1 MKKIL
6 DTAVE
11 DNSNGACMEI
21 SSSIFDNSHTP
32 MLIIDSKS
40 GAIRDGNPAASHYY
54 GYAME
59 ELRSL
64 NISDINILSKEEIS
78 EQMKHANKVKS
89 MYFVFRHRLASG
101 EIREVE
107 VCSGPI
113 FMEGESLLLSIVH
126 DIQYK
131 KEMEQKIN
139 IQESYFQ
146 SLFEHS
152 PDAIAIL
159 DIEFRFININKSF
172 ERIFQYTIDEI
183 KYRNVTE
190 IICDEKMYN
199 ESTYFKD
206 SVIRGEFVRK
216 ETQRKRKDGRLV
228 DISFLGY
235 PILYNGEQLG
245 IYGVYTD
252 ITENKVYEEELKK
265 AKHKAEEAS
274 KFKTQFIANVA
285 HEIRTPMNGIV
296 GIIDLL
302 DDNLLTSEQ
311 KEYFDMLRYSVERLS
326 GIISD
331 VMDIAKI
338 EAGKLS
344 IRNVG
349 FNLKR
354 LLYDVGTYF
363 KIQGKKKNLQLIL
376 HVDSA
381 IPDYLLGDADKL
393 NQILF
398 NLLSNAIK
406 FTEQG
411 FIELAVIAGNENK
424 EYIEIKFSV
433 SDTGIGIPEE
443 KVNSLFED
451 FAQLDSASTKKYG
464 GVGLGLAITKRLIEL
479 MEGNIDVITEQGKGS
494 TFSFSLKYKIV
505 ESKNNKLSNH
515 GNKDFTDKL
524 SKVKVLMIE
533 DESINQHII
542 KSLLV
547 KKNCMVTIANNG
559 KDALEILKTQFFDV
573 ILMDIFMP
581 EIDGLE
587 LTKIIRKKEKAMGV
601 YTPIIAITASVMN
614 EDNKMYDYAG
624 IDGCVAKPFR
634 KEQLY
639 SVIENILNKRNKEII
654 YDLKPL
660 LGTLDGDHDLLREL
674 AHEIASLQ
682 YEEEFL
688 GKIEQYIL
696 HKDLE
701 NLTKQVHKFKGSI
714 SHFQID
720 AINNILIEIKDCC
733 GKKDFDSLHQLLNKL
748 KDEYLELKEFL
759 AAYSQV

>member
-1 MKKIL
+1 MGKIIDKAKK
-6 DTAVE
+6 
-11 DNSNGACMEI
+11 DNTSDVCMEI
-21 SSSIFDNSHTP
+21 NSSIFHSSHTP
-32 MLIIDSKS
+32 MLIIDSKN
-40 GAIRDGNPAASHYY
+40 GAIRDANPAASNYY
-54 GYAME
+54 GYTIEA
-59 ELRSL
+59 LRGL
-64 NISDINILSKEEIS
+64 NISDINILSKEEIA
-78 EQMKHANKVKS
+78 EQMRNANKART
-89 MYFVFRHRLASG
+89 MYFAFKHRLYSG

-107 VCSGPI
+107 VYSGPI
-113 FMEGESLLLSIVH
+113 SIKGESLLLSIVH
-126 DIQYK
+126 DTQYK

-159 DIEFRFININKSF
+159 DIEFRIININKSF

-190 IICDEKMYN
+190 VMCDERMYN

-206 SVIRGEFVRK
+206 SVTRGEFVRK
-216 ETQRKRKDGRLV
+216 ETQRKRKDGKLV

-235 PILYNGEQLG
+235 PIMYNGEQIG
-245 IYGVYTD
+245 VYAVYTD
-252 ITENKVYEEELKK
+252 ITENKLYEEELKK
-265 AKHKAEEAS
+265 AKFKAEEAS

-302 DDNLLTSEQ
+302 DDNLLTSEH
-311 KEYFDMLRYSVERLS
+311 KEYFNMLRYSVERLS
-326 GIISD
+326 SIISD

-344 IRNVG
+344 IRKAG

-354 LLYDVGTYF
+354 LLHDVGTYF
-363 KIQGKKKNLQLIL
+363 KIQAKKKNLQLIL
-376 HVDSA
+376 KTDAA

-411 FIELAVIAGNENK
+411 FIGLEVVASNEDE
-424 EYIEIKFSV
+424 EYIDIHFSV
-433 SDTGIGIPEE
+433 NDTGIGIPED

-451 FAQLDSASTKKYG
+451 FSQLDSASTKKYG

-479 MEGNIDVITEQGKGS
+479 MDGNIEVITEYGKGS
-494 TFSFSLKYKIV
+494 TFSFNLKYKIV
-505 ESKNNKLSNH
+505 ESKKNMLSNH
-515 GNKDFTDKL
+515 ENKTVSDKL
-524 SKVKVLMIE
+524 SKAKILVIE

-542 KSLLV
+542 KSLLR
-547 KKNCMVTIANNG
+547 KKYCNVTIANNG
-559 KDALEILKTQFFDV
+559 KDALEILKTQFFDI

-587 LTKIIRKKEKAMGV
+587 LTGMIRRKEKTMGI
-601 YTPIIAITASVMN
+601 YTPIIAITAAIMN
-614 EDNKMYDYAG
+614 ETNKMYDHTE
-624 IDGCVAKPFR
+624 IDGYIAKPFR

-639 SVIENILNKRNKEII
+639 SVIEHALQKRNKNMV
-654 YDLKPL
+654 YDLKPI
-660 LGTLDGDHDLLREL
+660 LGILDGDHMLLREL
-674 AHEIASLQ
+674 ANEISGSQ

-688 GKIEQYIL
+688 GKIEKYIV

-701 NLTKQVHKFKGSI
+701 NLAKQVHKFKGSI
-714 SHFQID
+714 SHFQIE
-720 AINNILIEIKDCC
+720 AINHILNEIKDSCER
-733 GKKDFDSLHQLLNKL
+733 KDFNSLYRLLSQL
-748 KDEYLELKEFL
+748 KDEYLELKKFL
-759 AAYSQV
+759 TEYLHE